1 MSCTTTGVDESAR
14 RVKIDALAEN
24 GDPHASEQRY
34 HACHAGGM
42 RDRVVVGSWVG
53 QAPAES
59 EAESGANQVA
69 AQPEEPVSD
78 PDPEAEAEPEPEPV
92 ADAPSPR
99 ETAARQPGEGP
110 RMEDQVQA
118 EPEEEEEEEDR
129 FRLFYLE
136 ISAGYVWSNLGVIK
150 NENFVPDIQKIEGSG
165 YGFGAGAGFFISFL
179 TLGIQAE
186 WARHGAF
193 DLGTVTLDLGIRLPT
208 PHLEPYLRA
217 GIGYAWLSNLD
228 NFQEEGDAAIRGVAV
243 DIGLG
248 FDYMISPLVAVGIGG
263 DMSLFNVR
271 RKGVSGRPTTDIVLE
286 DDGDAIG
293 IQVSALL
300 QLNLHF

>member
-1 MSCTTTGVDESAR
+1 M
-14 RVKIDALAEN
+14 RVACVIAMLWGA
-24 GDPHASEQRY
+24 GLVHA
-34 HACHAGGM
+34 
-42 RDRVVVGSWVG
+42 

-59 EAESGANQVA
+59 EGANQVA
-69 AQPEEPVSD
+69 AQPEESVSEPD
-78 PDPEAEAEPEPEPV
+78 PEPEAEPAPEAEAEAEPDPATEPAAEAELE
-92 ADAPSPR
+92 ADAAPSPR

-118 EPEEEEEEEDR
+118 EPEEAEEEEDR

-263 DMSLFNVR
+263 DVSLFNVR

>member
-1 MSCTTTGVDESAR
+1 M
-14 RVKIDALAEN
+14 RVACVIAMLWGA
-24 GDPHASEQRY
+24 GLVHA
-34 HACHAGGM
+34 
-42 RDRVVVGSWVG
+42 

-69 AQPEEPVSD
+69 AQPEEPVSE
-78 PDPEAEAEPEPEPV
+78 PEPEPEPAPEAEAEAEPEAEAEAEAGVGREAAPE
-92 ADAPSPR
+92 ADAAPSPR

-118 EPEEEEEEEDR
+118 EPEEAEEEEDR

-263 DMSLFNVR
+263 DVSLFNVR